1 MVGQYPQ
8 GRGKPG
14 RAPPNSPPVFPSL
27 PNDANINQNESHYQI
42 TRVSGFPMSS
52 ADLSLQQA
60 VHTLYEDHHSWL
72 CGWLRKRLGCVDH
85 AADLAQD
92 TFIRVLSQRKAH
104 EVREPRAYLSTIAR
118 SLMIDT
124 FRRRALEQAYLQTL
138 AAIPESVDVSPE
150 TRELIIETLMAID
163 RLLDGLGERTR
174 EIFLLAQLDGLSYV
188 EIGRRLQVSV
198 NTVKKH
204 AVRALTHCLL
214 LIED

>member
-1 MVGQYPQ
+1 
-8 GRGKPG
+8 
-14 RAPPNSPPVFPSL
+14 
-27 PNDANINQNESHYQI
+27 
-42 TRVSGFPMSS
+42 MSS
-52 ADLSLQQA
+52 VDLSLQQT
-60 VHTLYEDHHSWL
+60 VHTLYEEHHGWL

-92 TFIRVLSQRKAH
+92 TFIRVLSQRKTP
-104 EVREPRAYLSTIAR
+104 ELREPRAYLSTIAR
-118 SLMIDT
+118 SLMIDM
-124 FRRRALEQAYLQTL
+124 FRRRTLEQAYLTTL
-138 AAIPESVDVSPE
+138 AAIPEPVSVSPE
-150 TRELIIETLMAID
+150 TRELIIETLMEID

-188 EIGRRLQVSV
+188 EIGRRLQISV